1 MSFRRMPFGRMF
13 FERMSATSLS
23 FFYNRRR
30 PSPKAFVENIRRR
43 HQGYGR
49 IVLNN

>member
-23 FFYNRRR
+23 FFKIVHDIREAFLEEIR
-30 PSPKAFVENIRRR
+30 PTGI
-43 HQGYGR
+43 
-49 IVLNN
+49 